1 MSEIVS
7 SENKYSDH
15 KKSYYSLS
23 YSFSDDPD
31 DTYTIV
37 DIIREKEFYN
47 LLFQL
52 NADIIKEYNVVNKED
67 NYKENVLVTI
77 DIGNDDPDGGEI
89 FDEGEEMKLKMVTET
104 NIISKNV
111 AELNSIKCSQDKCTE
126 DDTVVVID
134 DVNIIFNRNNGVVKL
149 DIKYS
154 VEYETFEYMKE
165 FINMFIKKL
174 FHRLVTYFDDSLC
187 A

>member
-1 MSEIVS
+1 MSEHIL

-15 KKSYYSLS
+15 EKSYYSLS
-23 YSFSDDPD
+23 YSFNDDPD
-31 DTYTIV
+31 DTYSII

-52 NADIIKEYNVVNKED
+52 NADIIKEYDVVNKED

-104 NIISKNV
+104 KIISKNV
-111 AELNSIKCSQDKCTE
+111 AQLNSIEGSEKKGKE
-126 DDTVVVID
+126 DEAVVVID
-134 DVNIIFNRNNGVVKL
+134 DVNIIFNRSNGAVKL

-154 VEYETFEYMKE
+154 VDYETFEYMKE

-187 A
+187 T

>member
-89 FDEGEEMKLKMVTET
+89 LDEGEEMKLKMVKIE
-104 NIISKNV
+104 
-111 AELNSIKCSQDKCTE
+111 
-126 DDTVVVID
+126 VI
-134 DVNIIFNRNNGVVKL
+134 F
-149 DIKYS
+149 
-154 VEYETFEYMKE
+154 TF
-165 FINMFIKKL
+165 IFIKNHIL
-174 FHRLVTYFDDSLC
+174 YLTELTIMIFYM
-187 A
+187 